1 MTIDSGRSPA
11 RIAVLIPCYNE
22 ALTVAQVV
30 RDFREQLPGA
40 EVIVFDNN
48 STDKTAILAKAAG
61 ARVVRERRQGKG
73 YVIQS
78 MFRSVDAD
86 IYVMVDGDGTYPAEA
101 VTQLIEPVRTGDA
114 DMVIGSRLQPG
125 SASQFRWLN
134 RLGNRMYV
142 FVVKVLF
149 GVHLTDLLSGY
160 RSFSRRLVKS
170 LPLSA
175 GGFQT
180 EAEITIKTLERG
192 FSIVEVPVS
201 LGVRLP
207 GSSSKIRILN
217 DGLLILGSMF
227 ALLRDYKPL
236 TFFGALGG
244 FLILLSLIPGITVLR
259 EYMQTGLVPRLP
271 SAVLAVGLVLSGL
284 ILLLAGLVLHTIA
297 RRFQELDQYL
307 QMMIADLRRG

>member
-125 SASQFRWLN
+125 SASQFRSLN

-142 FVVKVLF
+142 FVAKALF
-149 GVHLTDLLSGY
+149 GVRLTDLLSGY

-192 FSIVEVPVS
+192 FPIVEVPVS
-201 LGVRLP
+201 LGVRPP
-207 GSSSKIRILN
+207 GSSSKIRIVN

-259 EYMQTGLVPRLP
+259 EYIQTGLVPRLP

>member
-1 MTIDSGRSPA
+1 
-11 RIAVLIPCYNE
+11 
-22 ALTVAQVV
+22 
-30 RDFREQLPGA
+30 
-40 EVIVFDNN
+40 
-48 STDKTAILAKAAG
+48 
-61 ARVVRERRQGKG
+61 
-73 YVIQS
+73 
-78 MFRSVDAD
+78 
-86 IYVMVDGDGTYPAEA
+86 
-101 VTQLIEPVRTGDA
+101 
-114 DMVIGSRLQPG
+114 
-125 SASQFRWLN
+125 
-134 RLGNRMYV
+134 MYV
-142 FVVKVLF
+142 LVVKALF
-149 GVHLTDLLSGY
+149 GVRLTDLLSGY

-192 FSIVEVPVS
+192 FSIIEVPVS
-201 LGVRLP
+201 LGVRPP
-207 GSSSKIRILN
+207 GSSSKLRIVN